1 MQETVYSQIKP
12 LIPLPLTVQVWEI
25 GTMTS
30 AASEDDEFDKG
41 FIQALIQSNT
51 PSFVRDE
58 DGNLVRTA
66 GSIPKVGG
74 LGFRV

>member
-1 MQETVYSQIKP
+1 
-12 LIPLPLTVQVWEI
+12 
-25 GTMTS
+25 MTS